1 MTRSRMIH
9 SRIAMLCGAL
19 LAASAITLAAPPA
32 AAKSKT
38 IKCPTIVRPVCAVD
52 REGKRQTF
60 NNSCEAIRARA
71 RVLAPGEC
79 PGAFCSF
86 IFAPVCAR
94 VPGQKPQ
101 TFPNLCIAEN
111 ANATLLHNGECK

>member
-1 MTRSRMIH
+1 MTRSYVTI
-9 SRIAMLCGAL
+9 LCGTL
-19 LAASAITLAAPPA
+19 LAALAITLAAPSTA
-32 AAKSKT
+32 SAKAKA
-38 IKCPTIVRPVCAVD
+38 IKCPTIVNPVCAVD

-60 NNSCEAIRARA
+60 NNSCEATRAHA
-71 RVLAPGEC
+71 RILAPGEC

-94 VPGQKPQ
+94 VPGHKPQ
-101 TFPNLCIAEN
+101 TFSNLCIAEN